1 MFTLCPRCRTA
12 YQPTPSQLAQA
23 RGRLHCVV
31 CASEFDALQY
41 LSERPQGAA
50 SARPAHLPDTGAP
63 IEQGDLFAVDD
74 PDFARPQRS
83 GPRQWPYWAG
93 CGLLALGLLLQIG
106 LAERERLAQRPE
118 LRATITSLA
127 AVFGMPVEAVS
138 ETSQLRLLARD
149 VRPHPSVPEAL
160 LVSASF
166 RNDADFPQAWPL
178 LELALADIN
187 GKPLALRRFRPEE
200 YMGMPPEQALLAPG
214 QSVAAALE
222 LEDPGK
228 DAIAFAFEFR

>member
-31 CASEFDALQY
+31 CASEFDALEF
-41 LSERPQGAA
+41 LSERPQG
-50 SARPAHLPDTGAP
+50 SQSVRPAQLPDTDARV
-63 IEQGDLFAVDD
+63 EQGDLFAIDD
-74 PDFARPQRS
+74 PDFSRPKRT
-83 GPRQWPYWAG
+83 GPRQWPWWVV
-93 CGLLALGLLLQIG
+93 CCLLTLGLLLQIG
-106 LAERERLAQRPE
+106 LAERERLAQHAE
-118 LRATITSLA
+118 LRPALTSLSA
-127 AVFGMPVEAVS
+127 LLGLPIEAS
-138 ETSQLRLLARD
+138 SDTGQLRLLARD

-166 RNDADFPQAWPL
+166 RNDAAVSQAWPL
-178 LELALADIN
+178 LELALSDID

-200 YMGMPPEQALLAPG
+200 YMGVPPEQSMLAPG
-214 QSVAAALE
+214 QSVAATLE